1 VARQRRKRDGL
12 EEVVRRRGGQDL
24 ARVLTHSPAQGWTL
38 IRSILTVSL
47 VFIAGTTVLVLFV
60 RQIVVQAGIAT
71 SGGRGWTP
79 HFEVVLQNL
88 PFLLQG
94 LLSTLQLAGTVAVLA
109 FALGIVVALAR
120 LSRVGPIH
128 LVATW
133 YVELLRNTP
142 ALVQLFLIYFGP
154 PTVGIR
160 LSVPVAAV
168 LGLTINNSAYMAEII
183 RAGIRSISGG
193 QTEAAAAVGMAPL
206 QIMRHV
212 VLPQALRVVYPPLVS
227 QFISIMLFSSLAS
240 VIAYPELAEYAKRLD
255 SRTFRSFEI
264 YAAVTV
270 IYTTCTLLLALLLRL
285 LERRVFPV
293 VR

>member
-1 VARQRRKRDGL
+1 
-12 EEVVRRRGGQDL
+12 
-24 ARVLTHSPAQGWTL
+24 
-38 IRSILTVSL
+38 VSL

-60 RQIVVQAGIAT
+60 RQVVVQAGIAT

-183 RAGIRSISGG
+183 RAGIRSISSG

-227 QFISIMLFSSLAS
+227 QIISIVLFSSLAS
-240 VIAYPELAEYAKRLD
+240 VIAYAELAEYAKRLD

-270 IYTTCTLLLALLLRL
+270 MYTVCTLLLALLLRL

>member
-1 VARQRRKRDGL
+1 V
-12 EEVVRRRGGQDL
+12 EEVVRGGGGQDL
-24 ARVLTHSPAQGWTL
+24 ARLLTHGPAPGWTL
-38 IRSILTVSL
+38 IRSILSVSL
-47 VFIAGTTVLVLFV
+47 VFIGGTALLVLFV

-79 HFEVVLQNL
+79 HFEVVLQNSA
-88 PFLLQG
+88 FLLQG

-109 FALGIVVALAR
+109 FALGILVALAR
-120 LSRVGPIH
+120 LSRVGAIH

-227 QFISIMLFSSLAS
+227 QIISIVLFSSLAS
-240 VIAYPELAEYAKRLD
+240 VIAYAELAEYAKRLD

-270 IYTTCTLLLALLLRL
+270 MYTVCTLLLALLLRL